1 MRKLS
6 ADYIFTSVSSP
17 IERGILVLED
27 DGTILDIIDTHGSL
41 EEMADL
47 EFYNGILVPGFV
59 NCHSHIEFSWA
70 SNSIPMH
77 TGVPGFIERM
87 ISLRHQMPDNLS
99 EFCKRADYEMLI
111 NGISA
116 VGDIS
121 SSSELLAMKSE
132 SKMSYVNFIEVLD
145 SGQEV
150 QMVFNHAIQLV
161 KESEAQG
168 IPAYI
173 APHSPYSVSSD
184 LFRLIQSHQFS
195 SVYSIHNQESN
206 HENSWFRGEKNPLTD
221 LFVRF
226 GLKPDPIYSD
236 GISSLQTIC
245 NYFPGKANILLIH
258 NLATS
263 LNDIEIAR
271 NASGNIFWVMCP
283 NSNLY
288 ISNLLPDF
296 NMFLSKNC
304 TIALGTDSLVSNSS
318 LSILDEIKTINAFYP
333 GIALEELIKWG
344 TINGARALRLDNKF
358 GSFEKG
364 KKPGVLLLQNIDLQ
378 TFMLSSSS
386 SLKRII

>member
-1 MRKLS
+1 M
-6 ADYIFTSVSSP
+6 
-17 IERGILVLED
+17 LED
-27 DGTILDIIDTHGSL
+27 NGTILDIIDSQGSL
-41 EEMADL
+41 EEIADL

-59 NCHSHIEFSWA
+59 NCHAHMEFSWA
-70 SNSIPMH
+70 NNSIPMH

-87 ISLRHQMPDNLS
+87 ISLRHQIPDNIS
-99 EFCKRADYEMLI
+99 EFCKSADYEMFI

-121 SSSELLAMKSE
+121 SSSHLLAMKSE
-132 SKMSYVNFIEVLD
+132 SKINYVNFIEVLD

-150 QMVFNHAIQLV
+150 QMVFNHAIKLL
-161 KESEAQG
+161 KESETKG

-173 APHSPYSVSSD
+173 APHAPYTVSSD
-184 LFRLIQSHQFS
+184 LFRLIQAHQFGS
-195 SVYSIHNQESN
+195 IYSIHNQESN
-206 HENSWFRGEKNPLTD
+206 DENSWFRGEKNLLSD
-221 LFVRF
+221 FFVRF
-226 GLKPDPIYSD
+226 GLKPDPLDSG

-245 NYFPGKANILLIH
+245 NYFPGKANILLVH
-258 NLATS
+258 NTATS

-271 NASGNIFWVMCP
+271 HASGNIFWVMCP

-304 TIALGTDSLVSNSS
+304 TIALGTDSLASNSS
-318 LSILDEIKTINAFYP
+318 LSILDEIKTINAFFP
-333 GIALEELIKWG
+333 AIALEELIKWG
-344 TINGARALRLDNKF
+344 TINGAKALRLDNKF

-364 KKPGVLLLQNIDLQ
+364 KIPGVLLLQNVDLQ
-378 TFMLSSSS
+378 TFMLSSTS